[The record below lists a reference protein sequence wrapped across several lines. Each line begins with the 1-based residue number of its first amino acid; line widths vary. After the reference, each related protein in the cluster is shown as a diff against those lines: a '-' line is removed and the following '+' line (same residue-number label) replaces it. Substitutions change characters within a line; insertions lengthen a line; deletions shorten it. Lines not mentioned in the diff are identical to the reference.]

1 MHVCPSSRHPADDQV
16 RPNKPYPYEH
26 VLGLHGPAAHA
37 GAQGDMDATG
47 RSRPELA
54 RPDQA
59 DTSESQ
65 LIAR

>member
-1 MHVCPSSRHPADDQV
+1 MDVCPSSRDPADDQV
-16 RPNKPYPYEH
+16 RPNKPYSYEH

-37 GAQGDMDATG
+37 GAQRHMDATG
-47 RSRPELA
+47 RPRIELA
-54 RPDQA
+54 RTDQD